1 MPFGSVTLPHLTFP
15 YKGEE
20 KNSVVASRLQA
31 HSFVLVDTVFSEDK
45 NSERCYRKGRLSVNE
60 SNPCTG
66 NGGRMAT
73 REFILDL
80 GKLMVGIAWIDG
92 RLEPEELNAL
102 KELLFRL
109 PDISG
114 EDWTQ
119 LELYMTHAVSDAERQ
134 ALLDRVLSGI
144 RSSRDKQLVLETLEK
159 LVAVDGSDREVVGD
173 APEPA
178 LSLSKGGVPESAFLE
193 NIRQDIE
200 GRSSGLLGH
209 LTAPFR
215 QTLRRKAGQGSREDR
230 IEDFIKNTIY
240 YQLTSELQQQGR
252 TLSIPETEARKICLA
267 AGLMAHVA
275 WVDNEVCHRE
285 REAMSLGLRQLWN
298 VPDDEARLITEMSR
312 ARIMHGLDLV
322 RLTTGFCRYT
332 TIEERKAFLRCL
344 FAIANAA
351 EDTSHAEIEAIRH
364 LAKALELPHQEF
376 IEAKLTI
383 PRQDRGGL

>member
-1 MPFGSVTLPHLTFP
+1 
-15 YKGEE
+15 
-20 KNSVVASRLQA
+20 
-31 HSFVLVDTVFSEDK
+31 
-45 NSERCYRKGRLSVNE
+45 
-60 SNPCTG
+60 
-66 NGGRMAT
+66 MAT
-73 REFILDL
+73 RDFILDL
-80 GKLMVGIAWIDG
+80 GKLMIGIAWIDG
-92 RLEPEELNAL
+92 RLEQEEVNAL
-102 KELLFRL
+102 KELLFLL

-134 ALLDRVLSGI
+134 DLLDRVLSGI
-144 RSSRDKQLVLETLEK
+144 RSSQDKQLVLQTLEK
-159 LVAVDGSDREVVGD
+159 LVAGDGSDRAG
-173 APEPA
+173 
-178 LSLSKGGVPESAFLE
+178 ESAFLE
-193 NIRQDIE
+193 HIRQDIE

-215 QTLRRKAGQGSREDR
+215 QALKRKAGQGSREDR

-240 YQLTSELQQQGR
+240 FQLTSELQQQGR

-298 VPDDEARLITEMSR
+298 VPEDEARLITEMSR

-322 RLTTGFCRYT
+322 RLTRGFCHYT

-351 EDTSHAEIEAIRH
+351 EDTSHAEIETIRQI
-364 LAKALELPHQEF
+364 AKSFELPHQEF

>member
-1 MPFGSVTLPHLTFP
+1 
-15 YKGEE
+15 
-20 KNSVVASRLQA
+20 
-31 HSFVLVDTVFSEDK
+31 
-45 NSERCYRKGRLSVNE
+45 
-60 SNPCTG
+60 
-66 NGGRMAT
+66 MAT
-73 REFILDL
+73 RDFILDL
-80 GKLMVGIAWIDG
+80 GKLMIGIAWIDG
-92 RLEPEELNAL
+92 RLEPEEMNAL
-102 KELLFRL
+102 KELLFVL

-114 EDWTQ
+114 EDWMQ

-134 ALLDRVLSGI
+134 DLLDRVLSGI

-159 LVAVDGSDREVVGD
+159 LVAGDGSDRGAVGD
-173 APEPA
+173 APR
-178 LSLSKGGVPESAFLE
+178 GVPESAYVE
-193 NIRQDIE
+193 NIRQDLE
-200 GRSSGLLGH
+200 GRSTGLLGH

-215 QTLRRKAGQGSREDR
+215 QTLKRKASQGAREDR

-240 YQLTSELQQQGR
+240 YQLTSELEQQGR

-285 REAMSLGLRQLWN
+285 REAMTLGLRELWN
-298 VPDDEARLITEMSR
+298 VPEDEARLITEMSR

>member
-1 MPFGSVTLPHLTFP
+1 
-15 YKGEE
+15 
-20 KNSVVASRLQA
+20 
-31 HSFVLVDTVFSEDK
+31 
-45 NSERCYRKGRLSVNE
+45 
-60 SNPCTG
+60 
-66 NGGRMAT
+66 MAT

-80 GKLMVGIAWIDG
+80 GKLMIGIAWIDG

-102 KELLFRL
+102 KELLFLL

-134 ALLDRVLSGI
+134 DLLDRVLSGI

-159 LVAVDGSDREVVGD
+159 LVVGDGSDR
-173 APEPA
+173 AN
-178 LSLSKGGVPESAFLE
+178 ESAFLE
-193 NIRQDIE
+193 SIRQDIE

-215 QTLRRKAGQGSREDR
+215 QTLKRKAGQGSREDR
-230 IEDFIKNTIY
+230 IEDFLKNTIY
-240 YQLTSELQQQGR
+240 FQLTSELQQQGR
-252 TLSIPETEARKICLA
+252 TLSIPEREARKICLA

-298 VPDDEARLITEMSR
+298 VPEEEARLITEMSR

-383 PRQDRGGL
+383 PRRDRGGL

>member
-1 MPFGSVTLPHLTFP
+1 
-15 YKGEE
+15 
-20 KNSVVASRLQA
+20 
-31 HSFVLVDTVFSEDK
+31 
-45 NSERCYRKGRLSVNE
+45 
-60 SNPCTG
+60 
-66 NGGRMAT
+66 MAT
-73 REFILDL
+73 RDFILDL
-80 GKLMVGIAWIDG
+80 GKLMIGIAWIDG

-102 KELLFRL
+102 KELLFLL

-114 EDWTQ
+114 EDWMQ

-134 ALLDRVLSGI
+134 DLLDRVLSGI

-159 LVAVDGSDREVVGD
+159 LVADDGANRTD
-173 APEPA
+173 
-178 LSLSKGGVPESAFLE
+178 ESAFLE
-193 NIRQDIE
+193 HIRQDIE
-200 GRSSGLLGH
+200 GHSTGLLGH

-215 QTLRRKAGQGSREDR
+215 QTLKRKAGQGSREDR

-240 YQLTSELQQQGR
+240 YQLCSELQQQGR

-298 VPDDEARLITEMSR
+298 VPEDEAQLITEMSR

-351 EDTSHAEIEAIRH
+351 EDTSHAEIEAIRR
-364 LAKALELPHQEF
+364 LAKAIELPHQEF

-383 PRQDRGGL
+383 PRRDRGGL

>member
-1 MPFGSVTLPHLTFP
+1 
-15 YKGEE
+15 
-20 KNSVVASRLQA
+20 
-31 HSFVLVDTVFSEDK
+31 
-45 NSERCYRKGRLSVNE
+45 
-60 SNPCTG
+60 
-66 NGGRMAT
+66 MAT
-73 REFILDL
+73 RDFILDL
-80 GKLMVGIAWIDG
+80 GKLMIGIAWIDG
-92 RLEPEELNAL
+92 RLKPEEMNAL
-102 KELLFRL
+102 KELLFVL

-114 EDWTQ
+114 EDWMQ

-134 ALLDRVLSGI
+134 DLLDRVLSGI

-159 LVAVDGSDREVVGD
+159 LVAGDGADRAG
-173 APEPA
+173 
-178 LSLSKGGVPESAFLE
+178 ESAFLE
-193 NIRQDIE
+193 RIRQDLE
-200 GRSSGLLGH
+200 GRSTGLLGH

-215 QTLRRKAGQGSREDR
+215 QTLTRKAGQGSREDR

-240 YQLTSELQQQGR
+240 FQLTSELQQQGR

-285 REAMSLGLRQLWN
+285 REAMTLGLRQLWN
-298 VPDDEARLITEMSR
+298 VPEDEARLITEMSR

-364 LAKALELPHQEF
+364 LAKAFELPHQEF